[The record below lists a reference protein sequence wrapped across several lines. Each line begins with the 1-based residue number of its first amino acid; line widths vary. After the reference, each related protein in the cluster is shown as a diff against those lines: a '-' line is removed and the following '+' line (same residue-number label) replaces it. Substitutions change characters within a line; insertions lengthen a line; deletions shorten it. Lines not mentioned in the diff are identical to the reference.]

1 MSMSISLH
9 TGSNELVQRN
19 MKLHFR
25 LMPEGKD
32 FYPILSFRT
41 GDESLDMF
49 PDIEQVSKIH
59 DELGKLLE
67 QYFNL
72 MANDDSEF

>member
-1 MSMSISLH
+1 MSTSISLH

-49 PDIEQVSKIH
+49 PDMKQVKEIYKKLG
-59 DELGKLLE
+59 ELI
-67 QYFNL
+67 
-72 MANDDSEF
+72 DDYQDLKGD